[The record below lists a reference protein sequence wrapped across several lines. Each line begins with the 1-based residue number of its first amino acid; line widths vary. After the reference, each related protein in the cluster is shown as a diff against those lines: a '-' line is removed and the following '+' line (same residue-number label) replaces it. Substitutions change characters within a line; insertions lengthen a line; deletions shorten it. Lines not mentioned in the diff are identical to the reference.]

1 MRYVQN
7 LYFLRWMKEMD
18 NVNRSGHKGNKH
30 TEGWAKN
37 ALMNGRN
44 FEVMI

>member
-1 MRYVQN
+1 
-7 LYFLRWMKEMD
+7 MD

-30 TEGWAKN
+30 TKGWAKN

-44 FEVMI
+44 FEVMILKK